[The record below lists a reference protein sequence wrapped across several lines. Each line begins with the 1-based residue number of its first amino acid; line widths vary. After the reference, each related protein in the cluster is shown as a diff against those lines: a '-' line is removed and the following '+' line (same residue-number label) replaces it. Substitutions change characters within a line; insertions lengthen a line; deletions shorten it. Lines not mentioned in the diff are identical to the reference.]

1 MPNGTG
7 KDVRVAVFAQGDKA
21 EEASAAGADVVGM
34 EDLAE
39 SVKGG
44 DLNFDV
50 VIATPDSMR
59 VVGQLGQV
67 LGPRGL
73 MPNPRLGT
81 VTADV
86 GDAVKNAKAGQVRF
100 RADKNGIIHGGVGK
114 VGFEPAA
121 IRENVEALIADLK
134 KAKPATAKGT
144 YLQKVTIS
152 TTMGAGIQIDQAS
165 LDV

>member
-1 MPNGTG
+1 MLASIWALIPGSQIRWYEALQFCLLVRAKT
-7 KDVRVAVFAQGDKA
+7 RVAVFAQGDKA

-50 VIATPDSMR
+50 VIATCLTRCELLDSWAKCS
-59 VVGQLGQV
+59 
-67 LGPRGL
+67 PKEGL

-86 GDAVKNAKAGQVRF
+86 GDVVKNAKAGQVRF

-121 IRENVEALIADLK
+121 IREK
-134 KAKPATAKGT
+134 C
-144 YLQKVTIS
+144 
-152 TTMGAGIQIDQAS
+152 
-165 LDV
+165 